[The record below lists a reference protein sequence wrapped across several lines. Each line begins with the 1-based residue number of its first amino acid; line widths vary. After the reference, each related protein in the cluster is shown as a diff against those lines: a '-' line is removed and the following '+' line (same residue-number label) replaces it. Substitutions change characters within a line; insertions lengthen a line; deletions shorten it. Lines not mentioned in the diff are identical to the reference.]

1 MHIFTCF
8 FSKSIP
14 MTCRVIVVAFADK
27 PLAVERNFCLLSAWV
42 NMWPS
47 GRTSCWN
54 KKWHGN
60 KGVWYFL
67 SRISV
72 VEEILFFFN
81 MEFLETFFTR
91 FSAFLVFF
99 FFAQNFYTSTMA
111 MSTWPFPTEVHGK
124 LPGLTSKTSLESNP
138 IQHAMNSVAV
148 FELRSLV
155 KRMFFS
161 GSRKSPTFR
170 GQISF
175 TPWKLE

>member
-1 MHIFTCF
+1 MENRVFTLFFILKGPIYFLGEMHIFTCF

-54 KKWHGN
+54 KKWNGN

-72 VEEILFFFN
+72 VEEILFFLIWNFWR
-81 MEFLETFFTR
+81 L
-91 FSAFLVFF
+91 FSLDFPPSWCFF
-99 FFAQNFYTSTMA
+99 FRSELLHLNYGH
-111 MSTWPFPTEVHGK
+111 VH
-124 LPGLTSKTSLESNP
+124 LAISN
-138 IQHAMNSVAV
+138 
-148 FELRSLV
+148 RS
-155 KRMFFS
+155 
-161 GSRKSPTFR
+161 SRKTARSYLQNVPRIKPHPACHEFGCGFWVTE
-170 GQISF
+170 SC
-175 TPWKLE
+175 